1 MTCDEVLPAL
11 EMGDVVQEQA
21 ARRHV
26 RECPACAAA
35 IDRWLALKASLT
47 DAPALT
53 DRDRAVWRDA
63 RRDLLPRMRRP
74 RLWVV
79 GAAAVAAA
87 VLVALLW
94 PRPLPGPVPVS
105 PVETLAFS
113 AERAEREWTAFDR
126 QLDQVESELTTLS
139 DRIARADAKRQAAD
153 LMDQYHR

>member
-1 MTCDEVLPAL
+1 
-11 EMGDVVQEQA
+11 
-21 ARRHV
+21 
-26 RECPACAAA
+26 
-35 IDRWLALKASLT
+35 
-47 DAPALT
+47 
-53 DRDRAVWRDA
+53 
-63 RRDLLPRMRRP
+63 
-74 RLWVV
+74 
-79 GAAAVAAA
+79 
-87 VLVALLW
+87 LLW